1 MQEDGSIKKSV
12 LGTYDVNEKKNISN
26 TNNYESK
33 YLYYYLC
40 DDEKQIRKYNIE
52 TGQDE
57 IIAEMNTLNIS
68 VINNI
73 DMVKAV
79 IRLMGMV

>member
-1 MQEDGSIKKSV
+1 LQEDGSIKKSV

-40 DDEKQIRKYNIE
+40 I
-52 TGQDE
+52 
-57 IIAEMNTLNIS
+57 
-68 VINNI
+68 V
-73 DMVKAV
+73 VKSGAKW
-79 IRLMGMV
+79 